1 MCAVCNCDLN
11 CQSMNREA
19 LGDLKAL
26 PERRLA
32 KFAVLRASTF
42 NKDLS
47 NEKTFSQI
55 HLDEYY
61 IPLTKNG
68 SNMSIIGRSK

>member
-1 MCAVCNCDLN
+1 
-11 CQSMNREA
+11 MNKEA
-19 LGDLKAL
+19 PGDLKAL
-26 PERRLA
+26 TERGLA
-32 KFAVLRASTF
+32 KFAELRASTF

-61 IPLTKNG
+61 IPLTKHW
-68 SNMSIIGRSK
+68 RQK